1 MGMDMRIRVTASL
14 MDVLGRYEISRWLSG
29 ARTGVILPIGQA
41 FEMVEQAN
49 DCDSES
55 RLD

>member
-1 MGMDMRIRVTASL
+1 MDMRIRVTASL

-41 FEMVEQAN
+41 FEMVEKAN
-49 DCDSES
+49 DRDSEG

>member
-1 MGMDMRIRVTASL
+1 MDMRIRVTASL
-14 MDVLGRYEISRWLSG
+14 MDVQDRYEISRWLSG
-29 ARTGVILPIGQA
+29 ARPGVILPIGQA

-49 DCDSES
+49 DSDSES

>member
-1 MGMDMRIRVTASL
+1 MDMRIRVTASL
-14 MDVLGRYEISRWLSG
+14 MDVLGRYEISRLLSG

-41 FEMVEQAN
+41 FEMIEQAN